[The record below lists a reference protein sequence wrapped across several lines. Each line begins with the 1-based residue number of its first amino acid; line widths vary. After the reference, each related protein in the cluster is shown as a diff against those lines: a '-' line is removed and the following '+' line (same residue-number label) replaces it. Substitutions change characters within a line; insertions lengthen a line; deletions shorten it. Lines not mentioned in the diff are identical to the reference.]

1 MCASSQTCRALQ
13 DLFEDLIARDE
24 FQLEGMQ
31 VYSHILYIRED
42 FAALSH
48 LAHKA
53 VLVDKYRHET
63 CCIIGNYYSLKQQ
76 HHKAR
81 PPRTSNP
88 CPLIKMCWK
97 SRNTASR
104 TLYLIVHSTRV
115 CTYQAG
121 HERDR

>member
-1 MCASSQTCRALQ
+1 MQ
-13 DLFEDLIARDE
+13 DLFDDLIARDE

-31 VYSHILYIRED
+31 VYSHILYISED

-63 CCIIGNYYSLKQQ
+63 ACIIGNYYSLKQQ

-81 PPRTSNP
+81 PAARPAPSCLCFCSCYRGT
-88 CPLIKMCWK
+88 
-97 SRNTASR
+97 
-104 TLYLIVHSTRV
+104 
-115 CTYQAG
+115 
-121 HERDR
+121 

>member
-1 MCASSQTCRALQ
+1 MQ

-76 HHKAR
+76 HHKVA
-81 PPRTSNP
+81 
-88 CPLIKMCWK
+88 PLTHRSQAVC
-97 SRNTASR
+97 SRALSC
-104 TLYLIVHSTRV
+104 LCSV
-115 CTYQAG
+115 Q
-121 HERDR
+121 